1 MGDII
6 LNIGNPKYSTR
17 KLSEQINEFIKV
29 AGYKIHIQISV
40 AHLHTKNKLSERKSK
55 KEISFIIAPKHKI
68 PRNKFNQRGKR
79 PAIRR

>member
-29 AGYKIHIQISV
+29 AGYKTNNQKLV
-40 AHLHTKNKLSERKSK
+40 AFVYANNELSETLRKES
-55 KEISFIIAPKHKI
+55 HL
-68 PRNKFNQRGKR
+68 
-79 PAIRR
+79 